1 MSTNVLLHISNKL
14 GKQGLP
20 SILSL
25 FDNLFAK
32 FTNTEAGIVWFF
44 LSYDIKT
51 TLKLCFWS
59 AKHKILS
66 YDICD
71 IAMAVIT

>member
-14 GKQGLP
+14 GKRGLP

-25 FDNLFAK
+25 FHNLFAK

-51 TLKLCFWS
+51 TLELCFWS
-59 AKHKILS
+59 AKHNILS
-66 YDICD
+66 YDICNT
-71 IAMAVIT
+71 IMTVIT